1 MRKREIG
8 DRIAVPFRPLS
19 RRNVGFWRSHCTGP
33 QARQPGQTRRD
44 MKRKNSTTIPSTIK
58 PAIFLN
64 TFLAIIILGSFSPL
78 VQFIQEIPSNSP
90 PKTVSSVDLKASVPV
105 HLSPPRG
112 LHPTTKKKI
121 PANRNTQP
129 ARLVTPLQVMTGSG
143 SIAAVASKFCRG
155 TKCPICSRLQKSRL
169 GRKPLKIIL

>member
-8 DRIAVPFRPLS
+8 DGIAVPFRPLS
-19 RRNVGFWRSHCTGP
+19 RRNVGLWGSHCTGP
-33 QARQPGQTRRD
+33 QAREPGQTRRD
-44 MKRKNSTTIPSTIK
+44 MKRKNSTTIPRTIK

-64 TFLAIIILGSFSPL
+64 TFLTIIILGSFSPL
-78 VQFIQEIPSNSP
+78 VQLITEITSNRPSKIVN
-90 PKTVSSVDLKASVPV
+90 SVDLKASVPV

-112 LHPTTKKKI
+112 LHPTKKKI

-143 SIAAVASKFCRG
+143 SIAAVPSKFSRG
-155 TKCPICSRLQKSRL
+155 TKCPICSRLQKAAQVVSH
-169 GRKPLKIIL
+169 

>member
-8 DRIAVPFRPLS
+8 DGIAVPFRPLS
-19 RRNVGFWRSHCTGP
+19 RRNVGIWGSHCTGP

-64 TFLAIIILGSFSPL
+64 TFLTIIILGSFSPL
-78 VQFIQEIPSNSP
+78 VQFIQELPSNSP

-105 HLSPPRG
+105 HLSPPRV
-112 LHPTTKKKI
+112 LHQTTKKKI
-121 PANRNTQP
+121 SANRNTQP
-129 ARLVTPLQVMTGSG
+129 ARQVTHLQVMTVSV
-143 SIAAVASKFCRG
+143 SIPAVSSTFCLR
-155 TKCPICSRLQKSRL
+155 T
-169 GRKPLKIIL
+169 

>member
-1 MRKREIG
+1 MTPQVSSILVVIG
-8 DRIAVPFRPLS
+8 RQTDAKTRNRRWDRSAIQTPLS

-64 TFLAIIILGSFSPL
+64 TFLTIIILGSFSPL

-90 PKTVSSVDLKASVPV
+90 PKTVSSVDLKARVPV

-121 PANRNTQP
+121 RSEE
-129 ARLVTPLQVMTGSG
+129 RRV
-143 SIAAVASKFCRG
+143 
-155 TKCPICSRLQKSRL
+155 
-169 GRKPLKIIL
+169 

>member
-8 DRIAVPFRPLS
+8 DGIAVPFRPLS

-44 MKRKNSTTIPSTIK
+44 MKRKNSTTIPSTTK

-90 PKTVSSVDLKASVPV
+90 PKIVSSVDLKASVPV
-105 HLSPPRG
+105 HLSPPRA
-112 LHPTTKKKI
+112 LHPTKKRKI

-129 ARLVTPLQVMTGSG
+129 ARLVTPLQVMRGSG
-143 SIAAVASKFCRG
+143 SIAAVLSTFSCR
-155 TKCPICSRLQKSRL
+155 TKCAIGSRLQKAAQVVSH
-169 GRKPLKIIL
+169 

>member
-8 DRIAVPFRPLS
+8 DGIGVPFRLLS
-19 RRNVGFWRSHCTGP
+19 RRNVGFWGFHCTGP

-44 MKRKNSTTIPSTIK
+44 MKRKNSTTIPRTIK

-64 TFLAIIILGSFSPL
+64 TFLTIIILGSFSPL

-90 PKTVSSVDLKASVPV
+90 PKIVSSVDLKASVPV

-112 LHPTTKKKI
+112 CTQRRRRRSQQTETP
-121 PANRNTQP
+121 NR
-129 ARLVTPLQVMTGSG
+129 LD
-143 SIAAVASKFCRG
+143 
-155 TKCPICSRLQKSRL
+155 
-169 GRKPLKIIL
+169 

>member
-8 DRIAVPFRPLS
+8 DGIAVPFRPLS

-44 MKRKNSTTIPSTIK
+44 MKRKNSTTMPRTIK

-78 VQFIQEIPSNSP
+78 VQFIQEIPRNSP
-90 PKTVSSVDLKASVPV
+90 PKIADSLDLTARVPV
-105 HLSPPRG
+105 HLSPPNGR
-112 LHPTTKKKI
+112 HPT
-121 PANRNTQP
+121 AQ
-129 ARLVTPLQVMTGSG
+129 
-143 SIAAVASKFCRG
+143 
-155 TKCPICSRLQKSRL
+155 
-169 GRKPLKIIL
+169 

>member
-8 DRIAVPFRPLS
+8 DRIAVPFRLLS
-19 RRNVGFWRSHCTGP
+19 RLYVAVLGSHCIGP

-44 MKRKNSTTIPSTIK
+44 MKRKNSTTIPRTIK

-64 TFLAIIILGSFSPL
+64 TFLTIIILGSFSPL

-129 ARLVTPLQVMTGSG
+129 ARLVTPFQVMTGSG
-143 SIAAVASKFCRG
+143 SIAAVPSKF
-155 TKCPICSRLQKSRL
+155 PV
-169 GRKPLKIIL
+169 KPNVP